1 MKNTVLVFLMLL
13 LGTSTFA
20 QSAKKNPPPA
30 NRTFTPAELAARKPS
45 TSVPPAEQVFGI
57 PTPSLKPM
65 PAFVPGAPAP
75 ATLKIT
81 RDENG
86 MPIFFESKPEI
97 RVDADRKTPA
107 ENALA
112 FLVQL
117 QPAGILDPANEF
129 VVSSIQ
135 TDEQGNYHV
144 RLQQVLHTI
153 PVYGAE
159 LIAHSKNG
167 YFVSLGGRYY
177 PSASKLTTNSAI
189 TATTAY
195 EQAMAD
201 FGPAYTKTRWTAEE
215 LKFVGGVT
223 HQTQLVVYHPK
234 ASQQTARLA
243 WYVEAHPNLLK
254 RVVYFVDAQTGA
266 VIHHF
271 DHTCKIDGGRHVSH
285 KTAEVTETEHNTQ
298 ATEEVVVG
306 PVTANGLDLL
316 DISRSFGA
324 WQVSGSQ
331 IVLEDAS
338 KSMFNSGQSNMP
350 NDPVGA
356 IITLSALGTSP
367 EVQSTFNYDFVSA
380 TGLNFNNKTAVS
392 GHWNSSKSYDYFKN
406 TFNRNSIDGVGGNI
420 IAFVE
425 VADNDGSSME
435 NAFWNGAAMWYGNGG
450 STFRR
455 LARGLDVGGHEMT
468 HGVVEKTAN
477 LEYQDESG
485 AMNESFADI
494 FGAMIDREDWK
505 IGEDV
510 MQAGVNPTNCLRDLS
525 NPNNGVSSNSP
536 WWQPKQM
543 SEKYTGSD
551 DNGGVHINSGITNR
565 AFFLFASNASVG
577 KDKAEQVYYKALRD
591 YLVKSSKFTDLRI
604 AVLQASNDL
613 YGATVAQAAA
623 SAFDV
628 VGIVGNQPSGN
639 YQGQLNPNPGDEYVL
654 CVSDNGLSLDL
665 ALGTG
670 QLLGSIY
677 NEGVQSR
684 PSISDNGG
692 QIVFVNSE
700 GHIITVDMQY
710 TPTNIIPVVNPPFS
724 ASPIWRNAVIS
735 KDGRFIAGITQSQ
748 DNRVYIFDLADPNL
762 FLPETF
768 FLYNPTYSQTPTITG
783 EVRYADVLEF
793 DYSGSY
799 LMYDAFN
806 ELTSNNGQDLSY
818 WDIGFLQFWENGAF
832 VNTQTPFISKL
843 FSGLPENT
851 SVGDPS
857 FAKNSPFVIA
867 FDFFDSA
874 NDVYEI
880 YGANTETGDY
890 TRLVAD
896 NGALGWPTYNRL
908 DNKILFES
916 PTATNVNLYTQGL
929 KANKIE
935 PQGGIGALLNAHQWG
950 VWYAEGDRSL
960 QVATQAPTSGL
971 HGVQANPNPTSGLTQ
986 LNVQSDAGVEAHIVV
1001 NNLLGATVY
1010 QQTTQLVSGSNQLN
1024 IDLGALP
1031 TGAYVVRILA
1041 GKSAAALKIIRE

>member
-1 MKNTVLVFLMLL
+1 
-13 LGTSTFA
+13 
-20 QSAKKNPPPA
+20 
-30 NRTFTPAELAARKPS
+30 
-45 TSVPPAEQVFGI
+45 
-57 PTPSLKPM
+57 
-65 PAFVPGAPAP
+65 
-75 ATLKIT
+75 
-81 RDENG
+81 
-86 MPIFFESKPEI
+86 
-97 RVDADRKTPA
+97 
-107 ENALA
+107 
-112 FLVQL
+112 
-117 QPAGILDPANEF
+117 
-129 VVSSIQ
+129 
-135 TDEQGNYHV
+135 
-144 RLQQVLHTI
+144 
-153 PVYGAE
+153 
-159 LIAHSKNG
+159 
-167 YFVSLGGRYY
+167 
-177 PSASKLTTNSAI
+177 
-189 TATTAY
+189 
-195 EQAMAD
+195 
-201 FGPAYTKTRWTAEE
+201 
-215 LKFVGGVT
+215 
-223 HQTQLVVYHPK
+223 
-234 ASQQTARLA
+234 
-243 WYVEAHPNLLK
+243 
-254 RVVYFVDAQTGA
+254 
-266 VIHHF
+266 
-271 DHTCKIDGGRHVSH
+271 
-285 KTAEVTETEHNTQ
+285 
-298 ATEEVVVG
+298 
-306 PVTANGLDLL
+306 
-316 DISRSFGA
+316 
-324 WQVSGSQ
+324 
-331 IVLEDAS
+331 
-338 KSMFNSGQSNMP
+338 
-350 NDPVGA
+350 
-356 IITLSALGTSP
+356 
-367 EVQSTFNYDFVSA
+367 
-380 TGLNFNNKTAVS
+380 
-392 GHWNSSKSYDYFKN
+392 
-406 TFNRNSIDGVGGNI
+406 
-420 IAFVE
+420 
-425 VADNDGSSME
+425 
-435 NAFWNGAAMWYGNGG
+435 
-450 STFRR
+450 
-455 LARGLDVGGHEMT
+455 
-468 HGVVEKTAN
+468 
-477 LEYQDESG
+477 
-485 AMNESFADI
+485 
-494 FGAMIDREDWK
+494 
-505 IGEDV
+505 
-510 MQAGVNPTNCLRDLS
+510 
-525 NPNNGVSSNSP
+525 
-536 WWQPKQM
+536 
-543 SEKYTGSD
+543 
-551 DNGGVHINSGITNR
+551 
-565 AFFLFASNASVG
+565 
-577 KDKAEQVYYKALRD
+577 
-591 YLVKSSKFTDLRI
+591 LVKSSKFTDLRI

-1001 NNLLGATVY
+1001 NNILGATVY

>member
-13 LGTSTFA
+13 LGTSAFA

-65 PAFVPGAPAP
+65 PAFIPGTPAP
-75 ATLKIT
+75 STLKIT

-129 VVSSIQ
+129 VVSSVQ

-167 YFVSLGGRYY
+167 YFISLGGRYY
-177 PSASKLTTNSAI
+177 PSEFKLTTNPAI
-189 TATTAY
+189 AATTAY

-215 LKFVGGVT
+215 LKFIGGAT

-234 ASQQTARLA
+234 TSPQTARLA

-285 KTAEVTETEHNTQ
+285 KTAEVTETAHNTQ
-298 ATEEVVVG
+298 TTEEVVVG

-316 DISRSFGA
+316 DNNRSFGA

-450 STFRR
+450 STFKR

-494 FGAMIDREDWK
+494 FGAMIDRDDWK

-510 MQAGVNPTNCLRDLS
+510 MQTGVNPTNCLRDLS

-543 SEKYTGSD
+543 SEKYNGSD

-684 PSISDNGG
+684 PSISDNGQ

-710 TPTNIIPVVNPPFS
+710 TQTNIIPVVNPPFS

-806 ELTSNNGQDLSY
+806 ELTSANGQDLSY

-890 TRLVAD
+890 ARLVAD
-896 NGALGWPTYNRL
+896 NGALGWPSYNRL

-960 QVATQAPTSGL
+960 QVATQAPISGL
-971 HGVQANPNPTSGLTQ
+971 HGVQANPNPTSGITQ
-986 LNVQSDAGVEAHIVV
+986 LNVQSDVSVDAQIVV
-1001 NNLLGATVY
+1001 NNILGATVY

-1024 IDLGALP
+1024 IDLSALP

>member
-13 LGTSTFA
+13 LGASAFA

-65 PAFVPGAPAP
+65 PAFIPGTPAP
-75 ATLKIT
+75 STLKIT

-112 FLVQL
+112 FLVQI

-129 VVSSIQ
+129 IVSNVQ

-177 PSASKLTTNSAI
+177 PSAAKLTTNPAI
-189 TATTAY
+189 AATTAY

-215 LKFVGGVT
+215 LKFVGGAT

-234 ASQQTARLA
+234 TSPQTARLA

-266 VIHHF
+266 VLHHF
-271 DHTCKIDGGRHVSH
+271 DHTCKIDGGRHISH

-298 ATEEVVVG
+298 APEEVVVG

-316 DISRSFGA
+316 DNNRSFGA

-367 EVQSTFNYDFVSA
+367 EVQSSFNYDFVSA

-450 STFRR
+450 STFKR

-494 FGAMIDREDWK
+494 FGAMIDRDDWK

-510 MQAGVNPTNCLRDLS
+510 MQTGVNPTNCLRDLS

-543 SEKYTGSD
+543 SEKYTGND

-665 ALGTG
+665 AVGTG

-857 FAKNSPFVIA
+857 FAKNSPYVIA

-896 NGALGWPTYNRL
+896 NGALGWPSYNRL

-971 HGVQANPNPTSGLTQ
+971 HGVQANPNPTSGITQ

-1001 NNLLGATVY
+1001 NNILGATVY
-1010 QQTTQLVSGSNQLN
+1010 QQTTQLVAGSNQMN
-1024 IDLGALP
+1024 IDLSALP